1 MNKLI
6 KELAITGLALAT
18 FSATSTTASAHFRL
32 HQPVPKSLRGTWYS
46 KKSLSKNSEVKF
58 TRNTFTTWSGKY
70 KEIGS
75 NKVTKNNQQQ
85 GNTFIGKLWME
96 NEKHG

>member
-70 KEIGS
+70 K
-75 NKVTKNNQQQ
+75 NNQQQ